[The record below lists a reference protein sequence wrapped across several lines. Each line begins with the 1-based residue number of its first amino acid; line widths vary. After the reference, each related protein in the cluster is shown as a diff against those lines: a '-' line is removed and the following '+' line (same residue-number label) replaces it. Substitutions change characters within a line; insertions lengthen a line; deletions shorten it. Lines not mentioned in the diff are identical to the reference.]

1 MVGEMGKVYIVG
13 AGPGDPDLLT
23 VKAWRL
29 IQQADVVVYDRLV
42 SPEVLELIRPG
53 AERIYAGK
61 HEGEQRQAQERILE
75 LLLDY
80 GRRPKRVVRLK
91 GGDPMVFGRGA
102 EEWAFLAGHGIETEI
117 VPGVSSAVA
126 VPALAGIPLTFR
138 GVAASFAVATGHCRE
153 GQQTDWA
160 RYAAVDTL
168 VILMGV
174 ENRASIAARL
184 IAAGRP
190 PATPAAFIENGSTP
204 REHVVTATLRDV
216 AEGRVEVQPPAVFVV
231 GEVVSMRQRLEPHA
245 PEAQAA
251 HSSLTAVGT
260 D

>member
-1 MVGEMGKVYIVG
+1 MGKVYIVG

-23 VKAWRL
+23 VKAWRV

-61 HEGEQRQAQERILE
+61 HEGEQRETQERILE
-75 LLLDY
+75 LLLEH

-153 GQQTDWA
+153 GQATEWE

-168 VILMGV
+168 VVLMGV
-174 ENRASIAARL
+174 ENRVFIAGQL

-190 PATPAAFIENGSTP
+190 PETPAAFIENGSTP
-204 REHVVTATLRDV
+204 RERVVTATLRDV
-216 AEGRVEVQPPAVFVV
+216 AESRVEVQPPAVFVV
-231 GEVVSMRQRLEPHA
+231 GEVVRIRQRLA
-245 PEAQAA
+245 PQPALSASAA
-251 HSSLTAVGT
+251 ANCPVSAVFG
-260 D
+260 

>member
-1 MVGEMGKVYIVG
+1 MGKVYIVG

-75 LLLDY
+75 LLLEH

-138 GVAASFAVATGHCRE
+138 GVAASFAAILARTATFKNLLLNPHR
-153 GQQTDWA
+153 
-160 RYAAVDTL
+160 AVDTL

-174 ENRASIAARL
+174 ENRASIASRL

-190 PATPAAFIENGSTP
+190 PDTPAAFIENGSTP
-204 REHVVTATLRDV
+204 RERIVAATLRQV
-216 AEGRVEVQPPAVFVV
+216 AEGRVDVQPPAVFVV
-231 GEVVSMRQRLEPHA
+231 GEVVRIRQRLA
-245 PEAQAA
+245 PQPAWNASAA
-251 HSSLTAVGT
+251 PNCPVSAVFG
-260 D
+260 